1 MTFDG
6 RALSADEMKQL
17 YGVFYQESPKA
28 SIDPSQVPGS
38 LHVLVPYA
46 EFWGISDDWAREEL
60 IAKSPQSVQENL
72 KAVVASFDDKLDEW
86 LAGEEAD
93 STSPSKEYVAFSAMR
108 MAADFM

>member
-1 MTFDG
+1 MTFDNV
-6 RALSADEMKQL
+6 ALSVEEMKQL
-17 YGVFYQESPKA
+17 YGTFYEASPKA
-28 SIDPSQVPGS
+28 SIDLSQVPGS

-60 IAKSPQSVQENL
+60 VAKSSQSVQENL
-72 KAVVASFDDKLDEW
+72 KAVVALFDDKLDEW